1 MGNCQRSTDILPAEY
16 SSRTLTPPARVHL
29 RRASAGD
36 ARPLPL
42 PLLPLSLEVIAKEFA
57 SDGPSGSSGGSGGSM
72 GSAGARLTATRR
84 QMILE
89 VHRRQVKVCELQDA
103 LARERRLVD
112 DLCCALAIG

>member
-1 MGNCQRSTDILPAEY
+1 MGNCQRSIDILPADH
-16 SSRTLTPPARVHL
+16 SSHSARELTPPSRVYL

-42 PLLPLSLEVIAKEFA
+42 LPLSLEIIAREF

-89 VHRRQVKVCELQDA
+89 VHRRQIKVCELQDA